1 MDERGADAGVVS
13 NYQLRELDM
22 SSDQQQSRWMRLG
35 GTSIRGSD
43 GQLCYSDVSEDN
55 STVCSINT
63 TDRSICLEKRT
74 MIIGMKQ
81 RS

>member
-35 GTSIRGSD
+35 GTCRYVAGM
-43 GQLCYSDVSEDN
+43 DN
-55 STVCSINT
+55 CVTLMCQKTTVQSVASTLQ
-63 TDRSICLEKRT
+63 TDPSA
-74 MIIGMKQ
+74 
-81 RS
+81 